1 MCGAHALYLVHLFF
15 LELSVLHKLKEEP
28 GWLKASLG
36 GRSVGALFK
45 GSPVGQRLSL
55 EADQPSLVGWS
66 L

>member
-36 GRSVGALFK
+36 GRSAGALSK